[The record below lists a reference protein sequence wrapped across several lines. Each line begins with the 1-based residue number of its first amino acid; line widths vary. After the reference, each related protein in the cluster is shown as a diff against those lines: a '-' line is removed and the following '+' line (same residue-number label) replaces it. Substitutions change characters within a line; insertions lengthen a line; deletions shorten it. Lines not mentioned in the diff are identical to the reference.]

1 MKKLLVLL
9 LMVAAM
15 FCACDNSSDS
25 AAATVPPVP
34 APASTPVI
42 MDIAVECATPSL
54 PLHKDEGAVIKVNI
68 SDTDM
73 DAVKAYITVT
83 WNNPVYGI
91 GIPVVVLDEEA
102 AIPAM
107 AAEEV
112 TFEYPVAAYSWLR
125 LGPGNV
131 AGEYTVEVIIEDNT
145 ADKSIPSSRDFT
157 VISLIGLM

>member
-1 MKKLLVLL
+1 MKKLFILL
-9 LMVAAM
+9 LMAAAM

-83 WNNPVYGI
+83 WHNPSDGSGV
-91 GIPVVVLDEEA
+91 PVEVLNEEPT
-102 AIPAM
+102 IPAM
-107 AAEEV
+107 AAEEEI
-112 TFEYPVAAYSWLR
+112 FEYIISELYLL
-125 LGPGNV
+125 LGQGGVDGN
-131 AGEYTVEVIIEDNT
+131 YTVEVEIEDAASNMS
-145 ADKSIPSSRDFT
+145 APVSIDYSVTS
-157 VISLIGLM
+157 IYS